1 MLSPLKENDMNLPQ
15 PVLSPSKQASN
26 PNAGNPGIPSGNPP
40 APSSEPSDE
49 DIMLQLAGKTE
60 KAAGGSLQGNFA
72 KFRAERAR
80 QKKLARANKKHLKES
95 PKTQEQ
101 KDALRIKFVEQCKKY
116 MGVPYHPSYHKDP
129 SSPYHGAPLYLDCC
143 GLTRRALQDLA
154 EDFGFVIGPGNQ
166 AYQFETC
173 PEEVAEADLKPG
185 DLIFTAGTYFKE
197 GKKPQKH
204 DMVHIEVFIGGGE
217 SGLQTIGARRQTGVV
232 EILPSYKFESKS
244 YKITKQYLRSLD
256 TWISGKC
263 APLLDPKYWETK
275 FKTNTAHLD
284 SCPDKKSVFDAC
296 DDDEDNNEGEAL
308 DENAKYFYVN
318 KSNGWKLVS
327 DALEKRGFTRLPF
340 EYNFRTQFDLKWVE
354 GRSAINYAQH
364 QDGQLVNHISN
375 NDVITNKIG
384 LLTTLQDAYGADFPP
399 AFFPMTYRL
408 DRPADVLQ
416 MLENIE
422 GDEENKFWIHKP
434 SGKNCGK
441 GIEVITSEAVKE
453 LVTKPK
459 DEENNENAVPSGAVG
474 EDDVIESRY
483 SNLNLENG
491 LVQKYLTK
499 PLLLNGKKF
508 DIRVYGL
515 VSRCTPTQFTS
526 FYHHGYVRLSLE
538 DFTMDEARLG
548 DKFVHLTNASV
559 QKKHQDYKE
568 RGVES
573 IWSFDQLG
581 EYLVANGKA
590 ESKEAAIEDLND
602 KFQFV
607 INSVLKSAKNKF
619 NRKRG
624 FFDLLGFDFMLSEDL
639 SPVLLEVNTNPAL
652 HLDCKVMEDVIP
664 NAVEETMDLV
674 MKSHE
679 MNEDGTE
686 VLKSG
691 KQIAEEVGGRFQL
704 LNDTFDEGFD
714 YAGRFGVGKGIDAVK
729 ALRLSPRSD

>member
-1 MLSPLKENDMNLPQ
+1 MLSGRACRFLAANSF
-15 PVLSPSKQASN
+15 VSRHTSTSN
-26 PNAGNPGIPSGNPP
+26 
-40 APSSEPSDE
+40 
-49 DIMLQLAGKTE
+49 
-60 KAAGGSLQGNFA
+60 F
-72 KFRAERAR
+72 
-80 QKKLARANKKHLKES
+80 KLAS
-95 PKTQEQ
+95 Q

-256 TWISGKC
+256 TWLSGKC

-422 GDEENKFWIHKP
+422 GDEENKV
-434 SGKNCGK
+434 SYLEC
-441 GIEVITSEAVKE
+441 ER
-453 LVTKPK
+453 
-459 DEENNENAVPSGAVG
+459 
-474 EDDVIESRY
+474 SRY
-483 SNLNLENG
+483 R
-491 LVQKYLTK
+491 
-499 PLLLNGKKF
+499 LLF
-508 DIRVYGL
+508 
-515 VSRCTPTQFTS
+515 
-526 FYHHGYVRLSLE
+526 
-538 DFTMDEARLG
+538 
-548 DKFVHLTNASV
+548 
-559 QKKHQDYKE
+559 
-568 RGVES
+568 
-573 IWSFDQLG
+573 
-581 EYLVANGKA
+581 
-590 ESKEAAIEDLND
+590 
-602 KFQFV
+602 
-607 INSVLKSAKNKF
+607 
-619 NRKRG
+619 
-624 FFDLLGFDFMLSEDL
+624 
-639 SPVLLEVNTNPAL
+639 
-652 HLDCKVMEDVIP
+652 
-664 NAVEETMDLV
+664 
-674 MKSHE
+674 
-679 MNEDGTE
+679 
-686 VLKSG
+686 
-691 KQIAEEVGGRFQL
+691 
-704 LNDTFDEGFD
+704 
-714 YAGRFGVGKGIDAVK
+714 
-729 ALRLSPRSD
+729 